1 MGLDEHALA
10 DSETTQLTKQQ
21 SFELDKTVK
30 KQVLERSFADN
41 CESQQLQI
49 LRLRLKF
56 LKQCRTLKRPPSS
69 LRIRG
74 ASSIPDSLKCF
85 KFSLLESDFLE
96 IAIKNRLN
104 EIASLSQKIRSEG
117 LTNTPLPK
125 KENQNLKGHFDRKL
139 SFYRKQDLTK
149 WQHWPPK
156 PINNSTSLSKAE
168 NKMRKNYKKRI
179 NRKRRKTKRDAK
191 KALESKLVII
201 LINKTV
207 PLGAI
212 ALLG

>member
-1 MGLDEHALA
+1 MRI
-10 DSETTQLTKQQ
+10 STTTNPQV
-21 SFELDKTVK
+21 SFKIP
-30 KQVLERSFADN
+30 Q
-41 CESQQLQI
+41 
-49 LRLRLKF
+49 
-56 LKQCRTLKRPPSS
+56 TLKRPSSS

-104 EIASLSQKIRSEG
+104 ETASLSEKIRSEG
-117 LTNTPLPK
+117 LTNTTLPK
-125 KENQNLKGHFDRKL
+125 KENQNLKCHSDRKL

-168 NKMRKNYKKRI
+168 NKMRKNCKKRI
-179 NRKRRKTKRDAK
+179 NRKRRRDAK
-191 KALESKLVII
+191 KALESKSVII
-201 LINKTV
+201 LINETV
-207 PLGAI
+207 PLSAI
-212 ALLG
+212 ALLR